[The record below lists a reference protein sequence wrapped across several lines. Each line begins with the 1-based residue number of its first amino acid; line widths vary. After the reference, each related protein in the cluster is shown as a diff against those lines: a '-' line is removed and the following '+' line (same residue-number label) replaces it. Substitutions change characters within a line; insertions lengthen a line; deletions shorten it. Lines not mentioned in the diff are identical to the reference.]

1 MANQTYN
8 EVKME
13 KIAELAIIIPCF
25 NEQDVLPKTIEILK
39 NLKKELI
46 EMHLISKTSKLIFV
60 NDGSKDNT
68 WNIIEKAHQEDSYI
82 QGICLSRNFGHQE
95 ALLAG
100 LYNTKADIY
109 ITIDADL
116 QDDIN
121 AIKSMIERY
130 NEGYDVVYGVRN
142 KRDTDSFFKRNTALL
157 FYKLMKILGVELV
170 SNHAD
175 FRLLSRRAVETMSQF
190 TEKNLFLRAIVP
202 LVGFKSCNVYYDR
215 KKREAGQTKYPFK
228 KMLLFALRGI
238 SSFSAVPLHFI
249 TLAGIIISLLSFI
262 LMLWTI
268 IGYFNNSTIVGW
280 ASLMSA
286 ITFFSGITI
295 LFMGIIGEYIASIFV
310 EVKKRPTYIIDKILD

>member
-1 MANQTYN
+1 MK
-8 EVKME
+8 E
-13 KIAELAIIIPCF
+13 IADLAIIVPCF
-25 NEQDVLPKTIEILK
+25 NEEEVLPQTIKILDSLLQ
-39 NLKKELI
+39 NLIKDE
-46 EMHLISKTSKLIFV
+46 LISKTSKIVFV
-60 NDGSKDNT
+60 NDGSKDKT
-68 WNIIEKAHQEDSYI
+68 WDMIEKAHQKNTHI

-116 QDDIN
+116 QDDAN
-121 AIKSMIERY
+121 VIKNMVQQ
-130 NEGYDVVYGVRN
+130 YDKGFEVIYGVRN

-157 FYKLMKILGVELV
+157 FYKLMKLLGVELV
-170 SNHAD
+170 ANHAD
-175 FRLLSRRAVETMSQF
+175 FRLLSRRAVEALSQF

-215 KKREAGQTKYPFK
+215 KKREAGQSKYPFK

-249 TLAGIIISLLSFI
+249 TLAGVIISLLSFI
-262 LMLWTI
+262 LMLWTV
-268 IGYFNNSTIVGW
+268 IGYFNHSTIIGW

-295 LFMGIIGEYIASIFV
+295 LFMGIIGEYIASIFI

>member
-1 MANQTYN
+1 MKETAD
-8 EVKME
+8 
-13 KIAELAIIIPCF
+13 LAIIVPCF
-25 NEQDVLPKTIEILK
+25 NEEEVLPQTIKTLDS
-39 NLKKELI
+39 LQQELI
-46 EMHLISKTSKLIFV
+46 KHELISKTSKIVFV
-60 NDGSKDNT
+60 NDGSKDKT
-68 WNIIEKAHQEDSYI
+68 WSIIEKAHQKSSRI

-121 AIKSMIERY
+121 VIKDMVQQYYKGFEVI
-130 NEGYDVVYGVRN
+130 YGVRN
-142 KRDTDSFFKRNTALL
+142 RRDTDSFFKRNTALL
-157 FYKLMKILGVELV
+157 FYKLMKLLGVELV
-170 SNHAD
+170 ANHAD
-175 FRLLSRRAVETMSQF
+175 FRLLSHRAVEAMSQF
-190 TEKNLFLRAIVP
+190 TERNLFLRAIVP

-215 KKREAGQTKYPFK
+215 KKREAGQTKYPLK
-228 KMLLFALRGI
+228 KMLLFALKGI

-249 TLAGIIISLLSFI
+249 TLAGILISLLSFI
-262 LMLWTI
+262 LMLWTV
-268 IGYFNNSTIVGW
+268 IGYFNNSTIIGW

-310 EVKKRPTYIIDKILD
+310 EVKQRPTYIIDKILD